1 MVCERQDSIFKEQF
15 GWTNHSTPAQA
26 QNHETRSAAN
36 SAVHLPI
43 GDAQPYPSMR
53 FNAITAVLA
62 LIASLLL
69 CGCGHWPPIVDTK
82 RDIERLQESEPS
94 IRARGLR
101 DSDIPSLAR
110 LHELRIL
117 DFSGGN
123 AIMAASITDTGLAYL
138 AKIDLPHLDTLT
150 LGYCGSITDAGLA
163 HVGQM
168 QTVTW
173 LGLTACPQITD
184 AGLPHLLTMRNLLG
198 LDLRGCAGITDSG
211 LQCLVAK
218 TNWGTIML
226 GGCSNVTADGVARLQ
241 AALPNAEVKKDEK
254 EWSYH
259 K

>member
-1 MVCERQDSIFKEQF
+1 MRI
-15 GWTNHSTPAQA
+15 NNSTATP
-26 QNHETRSAAN
+26 
-36 SAVHLPI
+36 
-43 GDAQPYPSMR
+43 
-53 FNAITAVLA
+53 A

-69 CGCGHWPPIVDTK
+69 SGCGHWPPIVDTK
-82 RDIERLQESEPS
+82 RDIQRLPASAPS

-123 AIMAASITDTGLAYL
+123 AVMATSITDSGLAHL
-138 AKIDLPHLDTLT
+138 ANLDLPHLEIFT
-150 LGYCGSITDAGLA
+150 LGYCGGITDAGLA

-184 AGLPHLLTMRNLLG
+184 AGLPHLLTMRSLSG
-198 LDLRGCAGITDSG
+198 LDLRGCGGITDNG
-211 LQCLVAK
+211 LQCLVVK
-218 TNWGTIML
+218 TNWKTIML
-226 GGCSNVTADGVARLQ
+226 GGCSNVTAAGVSRLQ
-241 AALPNAEVKKDEK
+241 GALPNADVKKDEK

-259 K
+259 R